1 MTTKSPLAKPPIKP
15 TPQPPAPDPLEEG
28 HELQMGFFEHLDELR
43 KRLTWAI
50 LALVIGTTI
59 SFFFTSP
66 VLKFIQVP
74 YCQAV
79 PEMES
84 CRLQTLGPTENIIS
98 YFRVSLMMGGILA
111 IPVITYQLLMFI
123 MPGLT
128 KRERRYVLTSMPA
141 ITFLFLI
148 GVAFAWF
155 IMIPPA
161 LDFLQSF
168 EADIFRPEWTA
179 ELYLA
184 FVTALV
190 FWMGVAFET
199 PLVFFVLSLLG
210 LVGPRLLL
218 KNWRIAIVISAIA
231 AAIITPTV
239 DPVNMFLVMGPLLT
253 LYTLSILLVAIGRRM
268 SKVDVPA

>member
-1 MTTKSPLAKPPIKP
+1 MTTRLPIKLRP
-15 TPQPPAPDPLEEG
+15 AQLPPPPPEPEPDDEG
-28 HELQMGFFEHLDELR
+28 HELQMGFFDHLDELR
-43 KRLTWAI
+43 KRLTWAL

-79 PEMES
+79 PEVED
-84 CRLQTLGPTENIIS
+84 CRLQTLGPTENVIS

-111 IPVITYQLLMFI
+111 IPIITYQLMMFI
-123 MPGLT
+123 VPGLT

-141 ITFLFLI
+141 ITFLFLV
-148 GVAFAWF
+148 GAGFAWF
-155 IMIPPA
+155 IMTPPA
-161 LDFLQSF
+161 LDFLQNF
-168 EADIFRPEWTA
+168 ESEIFKPEWTA

-210 LVGPRLLL
+210 LVGPRLLI
-218 KNWRIAIVISAIA
+218 KNWRVAIVVAAIA
-231 AAIITPTV
+231 AAVITPTV

-253 LYTLSILLVAIGRRM
+253 LYTLSILLVTIGRRM
-268 SKVDVPA
+268 SRVDAPV